1 MHPVTGRVYVAT
13 KLLLADGQLYEAPA
27 TLDPV
32 RVNRLKSIGEVG
44 SFITDGAFFPDG
56 RHLILRGYGRA
67 TIYSFPKLKVVGSID
82 LPDER
87 QGEGIAV
94 SADGEIFISSE
105 GTNQPVLRVKVP
117 ASVRKHLRPPATP
130 SRSTGPTPASP
141 SDASSESPSDA
152 RDPGDADRARWCPSA
167 TVGRRGRRRGR

>member
-1 MHPVTGRVYVAT
+1 MHPVTGRVYVAS
-13 KLLLADGQLYEAPA
+13 KLLLADGQLYEAPQ

-32 RVNRLKSIGEVG
+32 RVNRLKSIGKVG

-82 LPDER
+82 LPAER

-94 SADGEIFISSE
+94 SADGQIFISSE

-117 ASVRKHLRPPATP
+117 ASLRKHLRPPPPP
-130 SRSTGPTPASP
+130 SRIDRLHPGFPVGVPVGRQS
-141 SDASSESPSDA
+141 
-152 RDPGDADRARWCPSA
+152 DPGDA
-167 TVGRRGRRRGR
+167 G